1 MTSRI
6 ELTKGSH
13 CVVSDED
20 HEHLLL
26 MGKWCTQVK
35 DNGAR
40 YAVRTINYKHSEGHW
55 TSHQLKMHD
64 VVAARKLGPI
74 PPGLLVDHVDHDTL
88 NNTRDNLRLAT
99 RAQQQANRRKT
110 KPTASRFKGVSWD
123 SVKGKWRVRPTV
135 NGKKT
140 DLGHFADEL
149 EAASAYET
157 FIRRACGEF
166 ACTESLVQ

>member
-1 MTSRI
+1 MTQRI

-13 CVVSDED
+13 CIVSDED
-20 HEHLLL
+20 REHLVA

-40 YAVRTINYKHSEGHW
+40 YAVRTLNYKHADGHW
-55 TSHQLKMHD
+55 TTRQLRMHD
-64 VVAARKLGPI
+64 VVATRMFGAI
-74 PPGLLVDHVDHDTL
+74 TPGLLVDHIDHDTL

-110 KPTASRFKGVSWD
+110 KPSSSRFKGVHWD
-123 SVKGKWRVRPTV
+123 CVKKKWRVRPTV
-135 NGKKT
+135 EGKKT
-140 DLGHFADEL
+140 DLGYFSDEI
-149 EAASAYET
+149 EAAAAYET
-157 FIRRACGEF
+157 FIKRACGEF